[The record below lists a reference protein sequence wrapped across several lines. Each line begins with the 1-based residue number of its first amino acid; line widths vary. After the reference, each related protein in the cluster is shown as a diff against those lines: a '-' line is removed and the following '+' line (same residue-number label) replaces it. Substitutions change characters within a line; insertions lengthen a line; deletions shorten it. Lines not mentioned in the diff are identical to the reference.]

1 LDSFLDSA
9 GCWFLHSGIQE
20 PSGGVARYYRFD
32 SGANLPVSAEIT
44 GYAASAFAYLHAR
57 TGQTA
62 YRTAA
67 VNAARYLVEQIWDG
81 STFPFE
87 PASDRAYFFDIGI
100 IVRGLLAALRIP
112 SGEEFLEC
120 AHSGALSLAFDFMGD
135 GHFHP
140 VISLPEK
147 QPLPHEP
154 RWSRTPGCYQ
164 LKAALAWRDL
174 GDAHATKLYET
185 VLAYSLATHEQ
196 FLFAEPD
203 QEKVMDRL
211 HAYAYFLEG
220 LLPVADRAPV
230 REALSTAVARAA
242 ALHREIAPVF
252 ERSDVAAQ
260 LLRVRLIAH
269 HLHGLPLD
277 ESAAQH
283 EAARAAAFQAP
294 ADHPDLHLRGG
305 FYFGAKRGDLLPFSN
320 PVSTAFCLQALDLW
334 QQHQSGRWDFHL
346 QQLI

>member
-1 LDSFLDSA
+1 MEQFLEPA

-44 GYAASAFAYLHAR
+44 GYAVSALAYLHAR

-62 YRTAA
+62 YRAAA

-100 IVRGLLAALRIP
+100 IVRGLSAPP
-112 SGEEFLEC
+112 SRGEFSEI
-120 AHSGALSLAFDFMGD
+120 ARAGALSLAFDFMGD

-154 RWSRTPGCYQ
+154 RWSRSPGCYQ

-174 GDAHATKLYET
+174 GDEHAAKLYET
-185 VLAYSLATHEQ
+185 VLAYSLATHESSS
-196 FLFAEPD
+196 PD
-203 QEKVMDRL
+203 DR
-211 HAYAYFLEG
+211 
-220 LLPVADRAPV
+220 
-230 REALSTAVARAA
+230 
-242 ALHREIAPVF
+242 
-252 ERSDVAAQ
+252 
-260 LLRVRLIAH
+260 
-269 HLHGLPLD
+269 
-277 ESAAQH
+277 
-283 EAARAAAFQAP
+283 
-294 ADHPDLHLRGG
+294 
-305 FYFGAKRGDLLPFSN
+305 KK
-320 PVSTAFCLQALDLW
+320 
-334 QQHQSGRWDFHL
+334 
-346 QQLI
+346 